1 MFTTAAAATV
11 ACVHVRRHPAVSR
24 LGGGMLIA
32 RRIRKATAADRAG
45 VLLLLKVRVLGRRAA
60 VQVHAGSS
68 QHLLLLRRRGHT
80 RRTALL
86 LLSGHSVRAQGRV
99 RVAVIAS
106 TAATA
111 RRSHSSSSLLVL
123 AHGLLLLHAAAPP
136 SPEGRRPHAVLAHA
150 THLLLVLRLHSP
162 HPASSVGLLLA
173 QHRCAHHPAGGAS
186 SHRRRG
192 AVVRLLR
199 LLVQR
204 VLAMPAPHVLV
215 VLMLVV
221 HVRGSVATVLLARRR
236 IAAHHALVL
245 HFQPLAADLEAVH
258 GLDRRV
264 CVLQCVV
271 RNESKAF
278 GVGSLLVHKHLRRND
293 VAEGSKQRGQVR
305 IRQIARQMVDE
316 KVSTRGA
323 FRRADVRGLTVQRV
337 LLLLLWDLRRRQDL
351 QASGGRRTTAVVTCV
366 L

>member
-1 MFTTAAAATV
+1 
-11 ACVHVRRHPAVSR
+11 
-24 LGGGMLIA
+24 MLIA

-60 VQVHAGSS
+60 VQVHAGST

-80 RRTALL
+80 RRTALLL

-123 AHGLLLLHAAAPP
+123 AHGLLLLLHATAAP
-136 SPEGRRPHAVLAHA
+136 SPEGSGPHAVLAHA
-150 THLLLVLRLHSP
+150 AHLLLVLRLHSP
-162 HPASSVGLLLA
+162 HPAPSVGLLLA

-192 AVVRLLR
+192 AVVRLLW

-204 VLAMPAPHVLV
+204 VLAMSAPHVVLV
-215 VLMLVV
+215 LVV
-221 HVRGSVATVLLARRR
+221 HVRGTVATVLLARRR

-271 RNESKAF
+271 RNESCTSNNMYDFIIRKEKPQSSSIGKEVLPKPLESEVFLSTNTFAEMTLPK
-278 GVGSLLVHKHLRRND
+278 GANS
-293 VAEGSKQRGQVR
+293 VAKSASVRSRG
-305 IRQIARQMVDE
+305 
-316 KVSTRGA
+316 K
-323 FRRADVRGLTVQRV
+323 
-337 LLLLLWDLRRRQDL
+337 W
-351 QASGGRRTTAVVTCV
+351 
-366 L
+366 

>member
-1 MFTTAAAATV
+1 
-11 ACVHVRRHPAVSR
+11 
-24 LGGGMLIA
+24 MLIA

-60 VQVHAGSS
+60 VQVHAGSA
-68 QHLLLLRRRGHT
+68 QHLLLLLRRRGHT
-80 RRTALL
+80 RRTALLL

-99 RVAVIAS
+99 RVAVIATT
-106 TAATA
+106 TATTA
-111 RRSHSSSSLLVL
+111 CRSHSSSSLLVL
-123 AHGLLLLHAAAPP
+123 DHGLLLLLHATAAP
-136 SPEGRRPHAVLAHA
+136 SPEGSRPHAVLPHA
-150 THLLLVLRLHSP
+150 AHLLLVLRLHSP
-162 HPASSVGLLLA
+162 HPAPSVGLRLA
-173 QHRCAHHPAGGAS
+173 QHRGAHHPAGGAS

-204 VLAMPAPHVLV
+204 VLAMSAPHVLV

-245 HFQPLAADLEAVH
+245 HFQPLATDLEAVH

-271 RNESKAF
+271 RNESCT
-278 GVGSLLVHKHLRRND
+278 SNNMND
-293 VAEGSKQRGQVR
+293 
-305 IRQIARQMVDE
+305 
-316 KVSTRGA
+316 
-323 FRRADVRGLTVQRV
+323 FHN
-337 LLLLLWDLRRRQDL
+337 
-351 QASGGRRTTAVVTCV
+351 
-366 L
+366 